1 MSSLVCIFKVSI
13 YLQRSEGIQETGKN
27 NGEMERR
34 KEGREGKWVGSREK
48 GKRKEKGK
56 QNAEKSQQNQMIQNL
71 VPSPDQ

>member
-1 MSSLVCIFKVSI
+1 
-13 YLQRSEGIQETGKN
+13 
-27 NGEMERR
+27 MERR